1 MSIGHRLKEARLA
14 RHMKQEEL
22 AAAVGVTKGAIGN
35 YETEVSSP
43 KDSILIKLMDVLQ
56 VDANY
61 IYQDYMQQPS
71 LLCED
76 ELVLLSYYRGADER
90 AKEDAVRML
99 AEHQKKDMSSKAE

>member
-1 MSIGHRLKEARLA
+1 MSIGQRLK
-14 RHMKQEEL
+14 
-22 AAAVGVTKGAIGN
+22 
-35 YETEVSSP
+35 
-43 KDSILIKLMDVLQ
+43 DILIKLMDVLQ